1 MREPAS
7 QTCLQLLPKGEC
19 GTKWLWPL
27 LTDASRAP
35 GLGAE
40 KYTLGVHTL
49 MSLKPEL
56 CAQALAGF

>member
-7 QTCLQLLPKGEC
+7 QTCLWLLLKGEC

-27 LTDASRAP
+27 LMDAPRAP

-40 KYTLGVHTL
+40 KCMLGVYTLP
-49 MSLKPEL
+49 SLKPEL
-56 CAQALAGF
+56 CVQAPAGF